1 MRRVR
6 RAVRWPRRTGWEF
19 CKVRL
24 YEPTQGEL
32 ESEHKRRVERVIAQ
46 LTRRLPAKRPVPR
59 DP

>member
-1 MRRVR
+1 M
-6 RAVRWPRRTGWEF
+6 
-19 CKVRL
+19 RL